1 VHQAG
6 NEIIVFQEML
16 LSSSTTIYRA
26 CWVRYIPY
34 LVACHPQLCI
44 SSPSFAQ
51 PVSAI
56 LPLTTD
62 IRDKSGIGAGKT
74 LGVDRIAAL

>member
-1 VHQAG
+1 VHPAG
-6 NEIIVFQEML
+6 HEIVVFEGMP
-16 LSSSTTIYRA
+16 LSSSTTIYRV

-51 PVSAI
+51 AVAAI
-56 LPLTTD
+56 LTATTD
-62 IRDKSGIGAGKT
+62 TRGGPRDGTGKT
-74 LGVDRIAAL
+74 LGVDKMAAL